1 MSRKRDKPYF
11 SRHAP
16 YSGSKRRRPLPP
28 HPEPEPELD
37 KPTYKQ
43 PPPPALVVTGLPPD
57 CSVLDLKSRF
67 EIYGPISRIRI
78 DRDAVGY
85 VTYRAA
91 DSAQAAIA
99 ASLDPSFGITIESK
113 KLQVLWATDPLAQ
126 WRKGV
131 GAGAENRDSGAGSS
145 ASSNLVRPE
154 VPLRGRGRGN
164 KLASAIVNPRG
175 GAAAAPT
182 TAAPATAAESS
193 SSALDAPSKP
203 REIVA
208 YDDILKVIENK
219 EQRLESNQR
228 IVVMEESEET
238 RGVKQEEAC
247 SEQELWSWGAGA
259 DGQAT
264 GRARPLTA
272 SPPYSLLCRRTHL
285 LPHLRRR
292 SRSRLDLR
300 SLPCFRTKNKKNH
313 LYADAA
319 GVSGDEV
326 YGFGS
331 GKRDQ
336 LGISKVFPER
346 TYGFEGVK
354 IASIVANGDHTAALS
369 GAEVHMLGG
378 NHHGVL
384 SNPEKMTPVK
394 HLAVVVEKIPCLGES
409 RSEQIAAG
417 AEHSAIVTEDGVI
430 KTWGWGEHGQ
440 LGLGNTDAKRVLKKC
455 VSATNFGKKPTQS
468 RFTAV
473 AGLQL
478 RVAILRLINN
488 LVT

>member
-28 HPEPEPELD
+28 HPEPEPEPELD

-145 ASSNLVRPE
+145 ASSNLVRAG

-175 GAAAAPT
+175 GAAAAAAPT

-208 YDDILKVIENK
+208 YDDIL
-219 EQRLESNQR
+219 
-228 IVVMEESEET
+228 
-238 RGVKQEEAC
+238 
-247 SEQELWSWGAGA
+247 
-259 DGQAT
+259 
-264 GRARPLTA
+264 
-272 SPPYSLLCRRTHL
+272 
-285 LPHLRRR
+285 
-292 SRSRLDLR
+292 
-300 SLPCFRTKNKKNH
+300 
-313 LYADAA
+313 
-319 GVSGDEV
+319 
-326 YGFGS
+326 
-331 GKRDQ
+331 
-336 LGISKVFPER
+336 
-346 TYGFEGVK
+346 
-354 IASIVANGDHTAALS
+354 
-369 GAEVHMLGG
+369 
-378 NHHGVL
+378 
-384 SNPEKMTPVK
+384 
-394 HLAVVVEKIPCLGES
+394 
-409 RSEQIAAG
+409 
-417 AEHSAIVTEDGVI
+417 
-430 KTWGWGEHGQ
+430 
-440 LGLGNTDAKRVLKKC
+440 
-455 VSATNFGKKPTQS
+455 
-468 RFTAV
+468 
-473 AGLQL
+473 
-478 RVAILRLINN
+478 
-488 LVT
+488 